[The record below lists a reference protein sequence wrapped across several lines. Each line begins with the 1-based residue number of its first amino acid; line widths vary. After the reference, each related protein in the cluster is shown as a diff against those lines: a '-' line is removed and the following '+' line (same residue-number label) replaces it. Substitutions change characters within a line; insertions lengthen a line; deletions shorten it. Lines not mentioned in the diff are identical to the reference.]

1 MIFKKRT
8 RTPSSSV
15 DLRFNRADA
24 ISFYSTRKSIALA
37 LSSVALLTAALPAS
51 AANWW
56 TSSPTLTIGS
66 ASVNVRN
73 AGARGD
79 GVHDDTAAFQAAINS
94 LPTSGGTITVP
105 AGTYR
110 INALKSINMRSH
122 TRLKMDRLAQL
133 VAIPNNQTRSYVVKA
148 WRVNN
153 VEIVGG
159 SIVGERARHIG
170 ASGEWGMGIDIL
182 GSSKVYVHDLKVSN
196 CWGDGLYVGSQGSA
210 GNATP
215 SADVTIKNVVSD
227 NNRRQGLSI
236 GPVNHLYIVNSTFS
250 NTHGTKPQAGID
262 IEPMLTRGLA
272 QNIRIEGSHIT
283 GNGGSGVEAQANV
296 TGLTL
301 TSNTI
306 KGNTGYG
313 VYGNSASH
321 IAVTGNLITENWLFG
336 VSVRSTTHDVDI
348 VNNTITY
355 NSTRG
360 FHLHNKSIYQLVSGA
375 RDIEVASTTRNVHVS
390 GNTISRKP

>member
-1 MIFKKRT
+1 MIFKKKT
-8 RTPSSSV
+8 RAPSSCG
-15 DLRFNRADA
+15 DPRFNRADA
-24 ISFYSTRKSIALA
+24 IPVYSTRKSIVLA

-56 TSSPTLTIGS
+56 TSTPTLSIGS

-122 TRLKMDRLAQL
+122 TRLKMDPLAQL

-159 SIVGERARHIG
+159 SIVGERMRHIG
-170 ASGEWGMGIDIL
+170 DSGEWGMGIDIL
-182 GSSKVYVHDLKVSN
+182 ASSKVYVHDLKVSN

-210 GNATP
+210 GNSTP

-227 NNRRQGLSI
+227 NNRRQGLSV
-236 GPVNHLYIVNSTFS
+236 GPVNHLYILNSTFS

-262 IEPMLTRGLA
+262 IEPMSTRGLA
-272 QNIRIEGSHIT
+272 QNIRIEKSRIT
-283 GNGGSGVEAQANV
+283 GNGGSGVEAQAHV

-321 IAVTGNLITENWLFG
+321 IAIAGNLITENWLFG
-336 VSVRSTTHDVDI
+336 VSVKSTTHDVDI

-360 FHLHNKSIYQLVSGA
+360 FYLHNKSIYQLVSGA